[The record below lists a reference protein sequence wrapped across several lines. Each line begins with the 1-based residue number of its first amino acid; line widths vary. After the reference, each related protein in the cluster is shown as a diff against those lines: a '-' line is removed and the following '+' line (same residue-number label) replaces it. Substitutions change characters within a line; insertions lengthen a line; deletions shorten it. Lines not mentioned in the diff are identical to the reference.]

1 MHEVRIGDGCEK
13 RKKKEEKEISWDSL
27 KKDGSRTRS
36 TGTFLGAIRVFG
48 IFVQRQQRVST
59 RKLGEQEPFRLRFLD
74 TVRAQ
79 RNERA
84 RNSNDPA
91 ILLATELRVVRDFAA
106 TLASSTESA

>member
-74 TVRAQ
+74 TVRVQ